1 MSSLPMA
8 VGGKSAIFR
17 YPTLCQCASDSFGAP
32 PLNEGYLPESPQNSS
47 SRAPL
52 IFRTFQWRHMATFTV
67 PVSSQVLGRSVLIME
82 QLPTKPARLTLS
94 HKTSPIALDKTLEA
108 QDIVGTSAVLCCKPT
123 NLLDAIRFSKGFTI
137 VEEEFVMEGVARLA
151 GAPHT
156 PGRYLQHLP
165 KSLQSLTFD
174 DSFDQNLEGVNLPH
188 CLQSLTFGRWFNQL
202 LAEMKL
208 PNSLQSLAFG
218 VLFNHSLE
226 AVN

>member
-8 VGGKSAIFR
+8 VGSKSAIFR
-17 YPTLCQCASDSFGAP
+17 YQTLCQCASDSFGAP

-47 SRAPL
+47 SQAPL
-52 IFRTFQWRHMATFTV
+52 ILRTFEWRRMATFTV
-67 PVSSQVLGRSVLIME
+67 PKQPGPWSICADHGAASNQTSSAQGVSQDFANCAGQDVGSARHCGHIRSLVLYV
-82 QLPTKPARLTLS
+82 
-94 HKTSPIALDKTLEA
+94 
-108 QDIVGTSAVLCCKPT
+108 PT
-123 NLLDAIRFSKGFTI
+123 NLLDAIRFSKGFAV

-151 GAPHT
+151 GAPHK

-165 KSLQSLTFD
+165 TSLQSLTFD

-188 CLQSLTFGRWFNQL
+188 CLQSLTFGYWFNQL
-202 LAEMKL
+202 LAKMKL
-208 PNSLQSLAFG
+208 PNSLQSLACG